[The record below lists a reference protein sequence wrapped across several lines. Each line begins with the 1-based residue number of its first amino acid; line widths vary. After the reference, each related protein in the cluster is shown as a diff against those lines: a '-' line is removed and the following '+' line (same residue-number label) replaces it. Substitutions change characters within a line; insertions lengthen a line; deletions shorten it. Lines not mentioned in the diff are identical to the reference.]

1 MHCWRGWPAGENAVP
16 SSLPDRLQI
25 PASLP
30 RRHRHHRPGARL
42 RVRERK
48 WCRHANRW
56 GASRWARGYFA
67 AISRLG
73 DGVFWYVLM
82 GALVLWDGPAGLA
95 ASAHM
100 AATGAAALLLYKAL
114 KRWTRRRR
122 PFAADGRIRAWV
134 APLDEFSFPSG
145 HTLHAV
151 SFTVVALAW
160 YPWLALPLV
169 PFTASVAVSR
179 VVLGL
184 HYPSD
189 VLAALGLGSVLALAS
204 LWLAAML

>member
-67 AISRLG
+67 TISRLG
-73 DGVFWYVLM
+73 DGVFWYLLM
-82 GALVLWDGPAGLA
+82 GALVLWDGLAGLA

-100 AATGAAALLLYKAL
+100 AATGAAA
-114 KRWTRRRR
+114 
-122 PFAADGRIRAWV
+122 
-134 APLDEFSFPSG
+134 SG
-145 HTLHAV
+145 AM
-151 SFTVVALAW
+151 SE
-160 YPWLALPLV
+160 
-169 PFTASVAVSR
+169 
-179 VVLGL
+179 
-184 HYPSD
+184 
-189 VLAALGLGSVLALAS
+189 VLAGSEAAGWLWAFPTAGTARQAS
-204 LWLAAML
+204 RTTIHRLRRMETSSGSRPAGQSRANRFRMVATLEVPSPGVKD